1 MSNIYVLYHAGCN
14 DGFGAAW
21 IAHKHLGDARDGR
34 RVRYLPQSYGGEPP
48 RMGPGSRIYILDFS
62 YPLETMLEL
71 HRQHESV
78 ILLDHHETA
87 RDALEGRVPD
97 CHFDL
102 ERSGATIAWEY
113 WGSGFST
120 NEGELLARYIEDRDL
135 WRWKLPDS
143 REVSAALDSHPKR
156 FQVWDRL
163 DVETLA
169 REGTGILRYI
179 RTQVENLAGMAQEQ
193 ELAGYRGPRGEHVPA
208 GVGDLRGPAG
218 TSPRG
223 GVRRHLLGPG
233 RTATLEPAEP
243 GRRGLRRIAGGPEA
257 GRRGTSSRGGL
268 HRRAGPVGT
277 DEPGRLRVPAGAVAV
292 LLEQS

>member
-21 IAHKHLGDARDGR
+21 IAHKHLGDAQDGR

-97 CHFDL
+97 CRFDL

-120 NEGELLARYIEDRDL
+120 NEGDLLARYIEDRDL

-143 REVSAALDSHPKR
+143 REVSAALDSHPKKFR
-156 FQVWDRL
+156 VWDRL

-179 RTQVENLAGMAQEQ
+179 RTQTENLAGMAQEQ
-193 ELAGYRGPRGEHVPA
+193 ELAGYRVPVVNTSLLGSETCEA
-208 GVGDLRGPAG
+208 LLERHPEAEFAATYWERDGRRHWSLRSRADGDFDVSQVALK
-218 TSPRG
+218 RG
-223 GVRRHLLGPG
+223 GGGHPHAAGF
-233 RTATLEPAEP
+233 TEEPDRWEP
-243 GRRGLRRIAGGPEA
+243 MN
-257 GRRGTSSRGGL
+257 
-268 HRRAGPVGT
+268 
-277 DEPGRLRVPAGAVAV
+277 PAD
-292 LLEQS
+292 